1 MKLSGR
7 ALPTNSPHT
16 SYHSESAPLSFIFYL
31 LPRVPEMGVP
41 QKSAMSHILAQRA
54 NITAHAA
61 DGNLRLVNLLAAG
74 RLDQRE

>member
-1 MKLSGR
+1 MA
-7 ALPTNSPHT
+7 ALPT
-16 SYHSESAPLSFIFYL
+16 YHRVRPLSFIFYL
-31 LPRVPEMGVP
+31 LPVPEMGVP